1 MAGVMRGVIHH
12 LILTVRD
19 PEKSFGFYDAVLS
32 AVGYRLERKNE
43 WNLESPLGMH
53 SIGLVRAN
61 ENGDGR
67 AHDRYSPG
75 LHHVAWAVES
85 RAAVDLMHNVVR
97 RIDATVLDAPAD
109 YPQYNNGKGYYAVF
123 FADQR
128 RATPTRSDALPDVPA
143 ISDLVPGY
151 QAGSWFGLGA
161 PRSTPVGVECRR
173 RLDGTDACGFAAC

>member
-12 LILTVRD
+12 LVLTVRD
-19 PEKSFGFYDAVLS
+19 PEKSLGFYDAVLS
-32 AVGYRLERKNE
+32 ALGYRLERKSDFL
-43 WNLESPLGMH
+43 WDLESSLGTH

-61 ENGDGR
+61 ENGAGR

-97 RIDATVLDAPAD
+97 GIGATVLDAPAD

-123 FADQR
+123 FADPDGLKLECVY
-128 RATPTRSDALPDVPA
+128 TPPSR
-143 ISDLVPGY
+143 
-151 QAGSWFGLGA
+151 
-161 PRSTPVGVECRR
+161 
-173 RLDGTDACGFAAC
+173 